1 MTYLDIMTL
10 YDNLSN
16 RYSFWCFL
24 FFFSPFSSRCCTA
37 RRTLPRC
44 QPTYCAGRGY
54 IFIPFMHRW
63 ISSFEILSDLL
74 SICQLIWHAFFC
86 TFSGLHHSLALDCLN
101 CAIAPLS
108 NARKSNSRC
117 VAVDSVDSL
126 DLAGF
131 AGSIVEALR
140 DGKGG
145 TVHRKEWKTS
155 KISGEEW
162 QSCAYLLSCCAALLG
177 SLMTIKVLLI
187 CMFCVYLFLNCSLS
201 FSSSHELCILFSRFR
216 SQRISSLFK
225 CEKTPKNTKKKKQN
239 DIKISK

>member
-1 MTYLDIMTL
+1 MTYLDTMTL

-54 IFIPFMHRW
+54 IFIPLHRW
-63 ISSFEILSDLL
+63 ISSFEIVSDLFEYD
-74 SICQLIWHAFFC
+74 CQLIWHAFFVLSVVF
-86 TFSGLHHSLALDCLN
+86 TTLSLALDCLN
-101 CAIAPLS
+101 CHIAVTEQHGKNS
-108 NARKSNSRC
+108 SNSRC

-145 TVHRKEWKTS
+145 DSAPKRVRFGLACVCHVKTVGQFMACSTP
-155 KISGEEW
+155 
-162 QSCAYLLSCCAALLG
+162 LFFND
-177 SLMTIKVLLI
+177 T
-187 CMFCVYLFLNCSLS
+187 LFLDVLIWFFEYINVDYNKKFKPDVSR
-201 FSSSHELCILFSRFR
+201 SSSIFS
-216 SQRISSLFK
+216 ISLLL
-225 CEKTPKNTKKKKQN
+225 Q
-239 DIKISK
+239 